1 MGVKSKIV
9 SLQEDQIYWNIMV
22 YGDSGIGKTVLAGSD
37 DRVLFIAPEDSGTLS
52 AKRHGSKADK
62 WPVKSW
68 NDLLEAYEYL
78 YEQIEENGKLE
89 YDWVVIDSLTEMQYM
104 AMQHILKQVVEENPN
119 RDPDVPA
126 IQDWQRYYIIF
137 EKMVRA
143 FNDLDTNVLF
153 TALSRKVEDAEGEDF
168 YVPDIQGKEYLLSL
182 KIASL
187 MTSYG
192 HMRIVLTPKLDE
204 EGNDTGK
211 KVRTRRI
218 YWEDN
223 GVSRG
228 KDRTRTLTPYTDN
241 LTLKAIRQKI
251 EGYVTPAKKAPAK
264 KAAPAKAA
272 VKTAPPKAEQKLQ
285 NPANKPDDAVDVT
298 DSVPQHV

>member
-1 MGVKSKIV
+1 
-9 SLQEDQIYWNIMV
+9 
-22 YGDSGIGKTVLAGSD
+22 
-37 DRVLFIAPEDSGTLS
+37 
-52 AKRHGSKADK
+52 
-62 WPVKSW
+62 
-68 NDLLEAYEYL
+68 
-78 YEQIEENGKLE
+78 
-89 YDWVVIDSLTEMQYM
+89 
-104 AMQHILKQVVEENPN
+104 
-119 RDPDVPA
+119 
-126 IQDWQRYYIIF
+126 
-137 EKMVRA
+137 
-143 FNDLDTNVLF
+143 LF

-211 KVRTRRI
+211 KLRTRRI

-272 VKTAPPKAEQKLQ
+272 AKTAPPKAATE
-285 NPANKPDDAVDVT
+285 
-298 DSVPQHV
+298 SVPQHDHSAAENAVAKVEAEASA